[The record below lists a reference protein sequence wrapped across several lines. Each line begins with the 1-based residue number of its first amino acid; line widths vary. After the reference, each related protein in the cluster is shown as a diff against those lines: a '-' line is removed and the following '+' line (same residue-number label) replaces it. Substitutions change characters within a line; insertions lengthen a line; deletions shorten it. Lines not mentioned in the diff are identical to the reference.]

1 MERPRC
7 KLFQGGMNM
16 EIVYERCCGL
26 DIHKASISACVIVGG
41 KKENR
46 TFGTM
51 TDDLLQMS
59 AYLKER
65 NVQMTAMESTGSFW
79 KPIFN
84 ILEVEG
90 IEAILVNAAH
100 IKTVPGRK
108 TDVKDAEWIADLLRH
123 GLLKPSFVKPRDQ
136 RELCELVRYRG
147 SLIEERAREYN
158 RMGKVLEG
166 ANIKLTSVA
175 SKMDTASGISM
186 IRALSNGVFDPELLA
201 SMAKGTMRSKRDEL
215 ERAFNGLIQPHQQ
228 MILKA
233 MLEHIDKMSGL
244 ITTLDTEID
253 KRMRQDVELVEMLD
267 EITGVGKIS
276 AQTIISEIGTDMSR
290 FPTADNLSSWACM
303 CPGNN
308 ESAGKKKSGKTK
320 KANSTLKKTLVQCG
334 RAAAN
339 SKDTY
344 LNALYHRIAARRGAK
359 RAVVAVGHA
368 ILIICYHMI
377 KDRSHYHEL
386 GNDYFQKRNRDVLMR
401 QSVKR
406 LETLG
411 FTVSLKETA

>member
-1 MERPRC
+1 
-7 KLFQGGMNM
+7 M